1 MHRISFYNH
10 DLCYRGTTR
19 AILSYAK
26 SIQEV
31 NSNARVSY
39 LFNKASANN
48 RTGMGLEFLKAG
60 VELAGVDGYNDV
72 ISRSHKFDFLYYV
85 SSQKPG
91 SHQWLQKAGCKTLLH
106 QNGFQEPD
114 HECASSFA
122 YTSYWQSLYFTG
134 GSAKT
139 LPCIIE
145 KPDIRCTK
153 QEAREWLGIPQ
164 RSLVIA
170 RHGGNDTWNLPFA
183 SQVVEA
189 VARSR
194 QDIVFLF
201 LGTTPFCSLEN
212 VRFMPASHDKMTIE
226 RFLSASDV
234 MLHAR
239 WEGETFGIACAEFL
253 IRGKPIMTWAGSRE
267 RNHILIAEGCSFL
280 YNGAQD
286 LHLIL
291 QNLDKQM
298 LAEKKAQVPIKMLEA
313 HYSSSRI
320 GGILHDIIKG

>member
-1 MHRISFYNH
+1 MNTISFYNH

-19 AILSYAK
+19 AILAYAK
-26 SIQEV
+26 SIQKSHPDTNLV
-31 NSNARVSY
+31 Y
-39 LFNKASANN
+39 LFNKNSLNN
-48 RTGMGLEFLKAG
+48 RMGVGIEFLKFG
-60 VELAGVDGYNDV
+60 IELIGVDSHNDV
-72 ISRSHKFDFLYYV
+72 ISRSHDFDFLYYV

-91 SHQWLQKAGCKTLLH
+91 SSQWLQQASCRTLLH

-145 KPDIRCTK
+145 EPEIRCTK

-164 RSLVIA
+164 NSLVVA

-183 SQVVEA
+183 GQVVEA

-194 QDIVFLF
+194 QDVVFLF
-201 LGTTPFCSLEN
+201 LGTTPFCALEN
-212 VRFMPASHDKMTIE
+212 VRFMPASHDRMTVE
-226 RFLSASDV
+226 RFLSAADV

-253 IRGKPIMTWAGSRE
+253 IRGKPIITWAGSRE
-267 RNHILIAEGCSFL
+267 RNHILIAEGCAIM
-280 YNGAQD
+280 YNGPQD

-298 LAEKKAQVPIKMLEA
+298 LEEKEAQVPRKMLET

-320 GGILHDIIKG
+320 GGILQGIIKG

>member
-1 MHRISFYNH
+1 MNNIAFYNH

-19 AILSYAK
+19 AILSYAR
-26 SIQEV
+26 SIQECYANTRPV
-31 NSNARVSY
+31 Y
-39 LFNKASANN
+39 LFNKNSANN
-48 RTGMGLEFLKAG
+48 RVGMGLEFLKAG
-60 VELAGVDGYNDV
+60 IELAGVDGQDDV
-72 ISRSHKFDFLYYV
+72 ISRSHNFDFLYYV

-91 SHQWLQKAGCKTLLH
+91 SNRWLRQAACRTLLH

-145 KPDIRCTK
+145 RPEIRFTK

-164 RSLVIA
+164 HSLVIG
-170 RHGGNDTWNLPFA
+170 RHGGHDTWNLPFA
-183 SQVVEA
+183 GEVVEA

-194 QDIVFLF
+194 QDIFFLF
-201 LGTTPFCSLEN
+201 LGTTPFCALEN
-212 VRFMPASHDKMTIE
+212 VRFMPASHDNMTIE
-226 RFLSASDV
+226 RFLSASDI

-253 IRGKPIMTWAGSRE
+253 IRGKPIITWSGSRE
-267 RNHILIAEGCSFL
+267 RNHILIAEGCAIM
-280 YNGAQD
+280 YNGPQD
-286 LHLIL
+286 LYLIL
-291 QNLDKQM
+291 QNLSKQI
-298 LAEKKAQVPIKMLEA
+298 LAEKEAQVPTEMLRN

-320 GGILHDIIKG
+320 GGILHGIIEG